1 MMILYMEENE
11 EPKNPNG
18 DAREEAEEQ
27 TEAEESETEHT
38 EPAPVPDAEGEDAT
52 EDLDNLA
59 DGPDFA
65 ARYHSMKEKEM
76 KRLAKEMEARSSEAG
91 KSKKHRAKSI
101 IKTVLLL
108 LLIGLSIGIMFGLGK
123 YISGEDAKSFVTMV
137 KGVNL
142 YYFLAFLAVFLAF
155 LLTESMKY
163 SYLLKISTGK
173 FRLKNSIKTMFLGK
187 YYDAITPLG
196 TGGQPFQIYY
206 LHKRN
211 VPAGVATA
219 VPLVK
224 YIVHTFVH
232 GIFAI
237 VLMAITPQYISNNP
251 AVSGK
256 LTTAMFVIAWVS
268 FAANMLIP
276 TLMIV
281 FSLFPK
287 GGKKFIVK
295 LVAFLHKIKIV
306 KHKYPVT
313 KKYVYEVGEYHNAM
327 KLLISKWW
335 KLLPLILICA
345 VQISLSLSL
354 PFFVVI
360 ALGNIQ
366 PTWALLLQI
375 WCLSM
380 LSFYSASLVPTPGNS
395 GASET
400 ASSFIFSTITAA
412 GFSSVIG
419 WVLLLWRFST
429 FYFFI
434 VVGVGM
440 SIFNMI
446 RSAVRAKRAKR
457 GNNAK

>member
-1 MMILYMEENE
+1 MDQDET
-11 EPKNPNG
+11 PKTPNG
-18 DAREEAEEQ
+18 DGREEAEAREE
-27 TEAEESETEHT
+27 TEEAEAAEPESTPE
-38 EPAPVPDAEGEDAT
+38 PDAEGNETT
-52 EDLDNLA
+52 EDLESST
-59 DGPDFA
+59 DGADFA
-65 ARYHSMKEKEM
+65 ARYHSLKEKEM
-76 KRLAKEMEARSSEAG
+76 KRLAKEMEERASAPA
-91 KSKKHRAKSI
+91 KSKKNRIMSI
-101 IKTVLLL
+101 VKTVLLIA
-108 LLIGLSIGIMFGLGK
+108 LIALSIGIMFGLGK
-123 YISGEDAKSFVTMV
+123 YISGENAKSFVSMV
-137 KGVNL
+137 KGANP
-142 YYFLAFLAVFLAF
+142 YYFVAFLAVFLFF
-155 LLTESMKY
+155 LLNESLKY
-163 SYLLKISTGK
+163 SYLLKIATGK
-173 FRLKNSIKTMFLGK
+173 FRIKNSIKTMFLGK

-224 YIVHTFVH
+224 YIVSTFVH
-232 GIFAI
+232 GLFAI
-237 VLMAITPQYISNNP
+237 VLMAITPQYLSNNP

-256 LTTAMFVIAWVS
+256 LTTAMFVIAWIS

-276 TLMIV
+276 TVMIV
-281 FSLFPK
+281 FSIFPK
-287 GGKKFIVK
+287 AGKKFIVK
-295 LVAFLHKIKIV
+295 LVAFLHKIRIV

-313 KKYVYEVGEYHNAM
+313 KKYVYEVSEYRNAM
-327 KLLISKWW
+327 KLLIGKWW
-335 KLLPLILICA
+335 RLIPLILICA
-345 VQISLSLSL
+345 IQVAISLSL
-354 PFFVVI
+354 PFFVAI
-360 ALGNIQ
+360 SLGNIK
-366 PTWALLLQI
+366 PTWDLLLQI

-400 ASSFIFSTITAA
+400 ASSLIFSTITVA
-412 GFSSVIG
+412 GFSSIIG

-457 GNNAK
+457 KQ